1 MSPQFDQNR
10 VYYTGIARTSDTPKV
25 VRMVM
30 ELGVGSEIAAYRIV
44 VTLIVT
50 CFVIAT
56 ALLLYSY
63 GLLSPSRIQSY
74 LNNQPA
80 TTKTL
85 NQIRN
90 EL

>member
-1 MSPQFDQNR
+1 MSVQFDQNR
-10 VYYTGIARTSDTPKV
+10 VYYTGIARIPDTPKV

-44 VTLIVT
+44 VVLIVS
-50 CFVIAT
+50 CFVIAI

-63 GLLSPSRIQSY
+63 GLLSPSGLQSY